1 MSKAE
6 SPDIKSY
13 YSLPSE
19 KVLQLLK
26 SRPSGLTEDEVI
38 SNQKEYG
45 LNEIREAR
53 GKPLSHRFFISI
65 THPMAILLWIASI
78 MAYAGKMP
86 ELTLAI
92 VVVIIIN
99 GVFSFWQEYRAERT
113 SKELKK
119 LIPQNARVIR
129 EGQEKQIPATDI
141 VPGDIIILSEG
152 DKIPADGRI
161 IKNFQILTD
170 ESTLTGESRPIN
182 KISQQVAS
190 TKFKAIHDIPN
201 LIFSGSNVVSGTGIA
216 VVFATGMKTQFGRL
230 AHLTETISE
239 EPSPLQK
246 ELKKVTFTVS
256 TVAVFLGVLIFLTGF
271 SLGIGAAESF
281 LFAIGM
287 IVANVPEGLL
297 PTVTLSLAMGMQR
310 MAKRGAIIK
319 KLSSVETLGCTT
331 VICTDKTGTLTCN
344 EMTVTKI
351 WTRRLNIKVS
361 GAGYKPQGELT
372 SDDTDSPI
380 EARSD
385 VQELLNG
392 GMLCNNARLLPPS
405 DQKTEWRI
413 LGDPTEGAILVTA
426 IKAGLDYPSKLN
438 RITLIPFDSKRKR
451 MSVVIDYN
459 NKYFSKAKENNH
471 LKSYVKGAPIELL
484 SLCDSILD
492 NNKVVAI
499 QESDRILIR
508 KQIDIYAKE
517 GLRVL
522 GIASKDI
529 KKNTDKLSVETIEK
543 ELTFLG
549 LVAMMDPP
557 RSEVEEAIRKCQ
569 NAGINVLM
577 LTGDYGLTAEVIARR
592 LGIISGKAKIVTGD
606 DIEGISDENLQ
617 KVLQKENIVF
627 ARISP
632 EHKLRIVM
640 ALQALNHVVAMTGDG
655 VNDAPA
661 LKRADIGVAMGISGT
676 DVAKEAASMII
687 TDDNFA
693 SIVSAIEEGRA
704 VYNNIKKFTRY
715 IFASNVPEI
724 VPFIFFALAQVPLAL
739 NVMQILSVDLGTD
752 MLPALALGAEPA
764 EKDVMNMP
772 PRKRE
777 KSLLSRELLAHAFL
791 FLGTIEA
798 FAAMGSYYWMN
809 LINGYGPH
817 SLAQP
822 GNIVY
827 TMASTMTLV
836 GIVMV
841 QVGNVF
847 ACRTERSSS
856 LQRSI
861 RINPLLPIGILFEI
875 LLIIA
880 LVYLPFL
887 QPIFGT
893 ASLLPQH
900 WLFPIIF
907 APTILLADEL
917 RKFIYRRNN
926 LNPLSHDKEENK

>member
-1 MSKAE
+1 LSKAE
-6 SPDIKSY
+6 SLDIKSY
-13 YSLPSE
+13 CSLPSE
-19 KVLQLLK
+19 NVLQLLK
-26 SRPSGLTEDEVI
+26 SRPDGLTEDEAI
-38 SNQKEYG
+38 SNLADYG
-45 LNEIREAR
+45 RNEIREVH
-53 GKPLSHRFFISI
+53 GKPLSHRFITNI

-78 MAYAGKMP
+78 MAYAGKLP
-86 ELTLAI
+86 ELTIAI
-92 VVVIIIN
+92 IVVIIIN

-119 LIPQNARVIR
+119 LIPQNALVIR
-129 EGQEKQIPATDI
+129 EGQERQIPAVDI

-161 IKNFQILTD
+161 IKDFQMLTD

-190 TKFKAIHDIPN
+190 TKFKSIYDIPN
-201 LIFSGSNVVSGTGIA
+201 LIFSGSNVVSGSGIA

-239 EPSPLQK
+239 EHSPLQK

-256 TVAVFLGVLIFLTGF
+256 TVAVFLGVIIFLTAF
-271 SLGIGAAESF
+271 SLGIGATESF

-297 PTVTLSLAMGMQR
+297 PTVTLSLGIGMQR

-331 VICTDKTGTLTCN
+331 VICSDKTGTLTCN
-344 EMTVTKI
+344 EMTVTNI

-361 GAGYKPQGELT
+361 GTGYTPQGQLIYKNE
-372 SDDTDSPI
+372 DSPI
-380 EARSD
+380 EERSD
-385 VQELLNG
+385 IQELLNG
-392 GMLCNNARLLPPS
+392 GMLCNNARLLPPT
-405 DQKTEWRI
+405 DQRTEWSI

-426 IKAGLDYPSKLN
+426 IKAGLDYQSKFN

-451 MSVVIDYN
+451 MSVVIERKTD
-459 NKYFSKAKENNH
+459 YFSKIKENNL
-471 LKSYVKGAPIELL
+471 LKAYVKGAPVELL
-484 SLCDSILD
+484 SLCDSILN
-492 NNKVVAI
+492 NNKVIPI
-499 QESDRILIR
+499 QESDRVLIR

-529 KKNTDKLSVETIEK
+529 EKNAYKFTTETIEK

-557 RSEVEEAIRKCQ
+557 RPEVEEAIHKCQ
-569 NAGINVLM
+569 NAGIRVLM

-592 LGIISGKAKIVTGD
+592 LGIISGQARIITGD
-606 DIEGISDENLQ
+606 EIEGISDEALQ
-617 KVLQKENIVF
+617 KILQKENIVF

-640 ALQALNHVVAMTGDG
+640 ALQALNHIVAMTGDG

-724 VPFIFFALAQVPLAL
+724 VPFIFFALAKVPLAL

-777 KSLLSRELLAHAFL
+777 KSLLSRGLLAHAFL

-798 FAAMGSYYWMN
+798 LAAMGSYYWMN

-856 LQRSI
+856 LKRGI
-861 RINPLLPIGILFEI
+861 RINPLLPIGILYEI
-875 LLIIA
+875 ILIIA
-880 LVYLPFL
+880 LVYLPLL

-893 ASLLPQH
+893 APLLPHH

-907 APTILLADEL
+907 APIILLADEL
-917 RKFIYRRNN
+917 RKLIYRRKN
-926 LNPLSHDKEENK
+926 LNSLNHHKEENK

>member
-1 MSKAE
+1 LSKAE
-6 SPDIKSY
+6 SLDIKSY
-13 YSLPSE
+13 CSLPSE
-19 KVLQLLK
+19 EVLKILK
-26 SRPSGLTEDEVI
+26 SRSGGLTEEEVI
-38 SNQKEYG
+38 SNQKKYG
-45 LNEIREAR
+45 FNEIKEAR

-86 ELTLAI
+86 ELTIAI

-119 LIPQNARVIR
+119 LIPQNARAIR
-129 EGQEKQIPATDI
+129 EGQEKQIQATEI

-152 DKIPADGRI
+152 DKVPADGRI

-182 KISQQVAS
+182 KISQQVAP
-190 TKFKAIHDIPN
+190 TKFKVIHDIPN
-201 LIFSGSNVVSGTGIA
+201 LIFSGSNVVSGSGIA
-216 VVFATGMKTQFGRL
+216 VVFATGMNTQFGRL

-344 EMTVTKI
+344 EMTVTKM

-361 GAGYKPQGELT
+361 GVGYKPQGELT
-372 SDDTDSPI
+372 SEDTNSSI

-392 GMLCNNARLLPPS
+392 GMLCNNSRLIPPS
-405 DQKTEWRI
+405 DQRIEWSI

-426 IKAGLDYPSKLN
+426 IKAGLDYPSKSN

-459 NKYFSKAKENNH
+459 KKNISKDKENDY
-471 LKSYVKGAPIELL
+471 LRSYVKGAPIELL

-492 NNKVVAI
+492 DNKVVPI
-499 QESDRILIR
+499 QESDHVLIR
-508 KQIDIYAKE
+508 KRIDIYAKE

-529 KKNTDKLSVETIEK
+529 KKNTDKLSVETVEN

-557 RSEVEEAIRKCQ
+557 RPEVEEAIRKCK
-569 NAGINVLM
+569 NAGIRILM

-592 LGIISGKAKIVTGD
+592 LGIISGKARIVTGD
-606 DIEGISDENLQ
+606 EIEGISDEALQ
-617 KVLQKENIVF
+617 KVLQNKNIVF

-640 ALQALNHVVAMTGDG
+640 ALQVLNHVVAMTGDG

-764 EKDVMNMP
+764 EKDVMDMP

-809 LINGYGPH
+809 LINGYGPY

-822 GNIVY
+822 GNIIY

-841 QVGNVF
+841 QIGNVF
-847 ACRTERSSS
+847 ACRTERSSAF
-856 LQRSI
+856 QRSI

-875 LLIIA
+875 SLIIA

-917 RKFIYRRNN
+917 RKFIYRRKN
-926 LNPLSHDKEENK
+926 LNFISHDKEENK